1 MDFLLPIMSWVPN
14 AVRRAQTNLL
24 NLGFGAIPVI
34 TVEDLIIAKLVAL
47 FGRSSREKDMDDLE
61 VIFEYQRNIDFQ
73 YLSSQM
79 KLLGISVPVNAEK
92 IVPKELLEI
101 SKSVRQ
107 NKKRRKP

>member
-1 MDFLLPIMSWVPN
+1 
-14 AVRRAQTNLL
+14 
-24 NLGFGAIPVI
+24 
-34 TVEDLIIAKLVAL
+34 
-47 FGRSSREKDMDDLE
+47 
-61 VIFEYQRNIDFQ
+61 
-73 YLSSQM
+73 M